1 MRSTQKRAT
10 HSITLTTT
18 DIKDV
23 SKFIA
28 VSLLGLLITVF
39 LYGCSGGGSSTSGS
53 STSATAAEVASYKM
67 PTEISAVPTS
77 TNASVS
83 SQSFTKKLRA
93 LARQT
98 KAATD
103 SGTDYSLAITKKYVE
118 EHALEQFDMI
128 EEILDAVA
136 QTNYNDHIGDGAYKS
151 MVAMNDE
158 ENGVEIKSLEPWI
171 VQADAII
178 ESGISVL
185 RLRAWIEEEEGMVIK
200 AEFKIYA
207 PPTQNSDG
215 SYADYGEWVLNVKFD
230 ETGINNFYALSCEA
244 TDDGAL
250 LKVHEKNTGYGPD
263 EPASESKAVM
273 LRGTATG
280 YGKVSYPDYEAF
292 WGPDGNDSLTSYPT
306 ISATYAYNTNFL
318 TVKEEGKDAVYKNRN
333 SVMEMTHRYG
343 VFNNTTGDDIMRTKS
358 FGFPI
363 RYTDADG
370 YSRHSYYGAWQGRH
384 QIWTDGDP
392 IPEGT
397 TVTRDDTP
405 PDEVI
410 TYEMGPTFNG
420 VLVRRD
426 LVDATLNDIKN
437 IPVEIWINNDYNL
450 TYNVGNSKWE
460 YCKNI
465 DWSTHPPSCTDTV
478 IDFNAEIGLASLM
491 VDPTDFKKNV
501 HINGYDPTANGGSGG
516 DIKFVYL
523 VADSYDFNGDGVDET
538 TVDTNNFYEATESN
552 GKLMPNSP
560 LTAIVPTSFDML
572 WVWMGGSIYVEYNGT
587 LWKEKELVNFDERTW
602 TPEFGSNDKDFILP
616 EGKELYINMQG
627 ANYIVNK
634 SGETTTV
641 KLELQTAVNPGN
653 LADVLPDLG
662 TTTFVDSWNPDF
674 NSTFKLNV
682 DPTSDKY
689 MMLVFK
695 TIGDNHKDQDGTP
708 QEGVAIDAIATNVW
722 GISATINSV
731 PSQFNWEYSSEGG
744 WGSVSYLL
752 DTNDDILYLDE
763 ALQFNPITVT
773 NGAGDEKTLSLRF
786 DGWMG
791 GLPDMYYELEKSGW
805 SVTEDI
811 SSKVINLPAGTALTD
826 SATDV
831 AYILKPLEISQFLVS
846 VAEPDDADKPAI
858 ASANALNID
867 DVPNYVEHNMGAT
880 PTGVETLYSEGLPIE

>member
-1 MRSTQKRAT
+1 MRSNQKRAT
-10 HSITLTTT
+10 HAITLTTT
-18 DIKDV
+18 DIKDI

-83 SQSFTKKLRA
+83 NQSFTKKIRA

-158 ENGVEIKSLEPWI
+158 QDGVDIKSLEPWI

-178 ESGISVL
+178 ESGVSVL
-185 RLRAWIEEEEGMVIK
+185 RLQAWIEEAEGMVIK

-250 LKVHEKNTGYGPD
+250 LKVHEKNTGHGPG

-280 YGKVSYPDYEAF
+280 YGKVLYPDYEAF

-343 VFNNTTGDDIMRTKS
+343 VFNNTTGDDIMRAKS

-450 TYNVGNSKWE
+450 TYNAGNSKWE

-465 DWSTHPPSCTDTV
+465 NWGTNPPTCSDTV
-478 IDFNAEIGLASLM
+478 IDFDAVIGLNTLI
-491 VDPTDFKKNV
+491 VDPNNHRKNV
-501 HINGYDPTANGGSGG
+501 HINGWDNSGGGS
-516 DIKFVYL
+516 DKQFVYL
-523 VADSYDFNGDGVDET
+523 KAGTYDYDGTQITIPAD
-538 TVDTNNFYEATESN
+538 NFYEAVQGGEHGAMIPKN
-552 GKLMPNSP
+552 DPV
-560 LTAIVPTSFDML
+560 TAIVPGNYDNL
-572 WVWMGGSIYVEYNGT
+572 WIWMGGSIYVEYNGSS
-587 LWKEKELVNFDERTW
+587 WVEKELVNFDDRTW
-602 TPEFGSNDKDFILP
+602 TPEFGDNNKIFNLP

-634 SGETTTV
+634 TGGNTIV
-641 KLELQTAVNPGN
+641 KLEMQTAVNPGN

-722 GISATINSV
+722 GIGATINSV
-731 PSQFNWEYSSEGG
+731 TSQFNWEYSSEGG
-744 WGSVSYLL
+744 WGSVSYLV